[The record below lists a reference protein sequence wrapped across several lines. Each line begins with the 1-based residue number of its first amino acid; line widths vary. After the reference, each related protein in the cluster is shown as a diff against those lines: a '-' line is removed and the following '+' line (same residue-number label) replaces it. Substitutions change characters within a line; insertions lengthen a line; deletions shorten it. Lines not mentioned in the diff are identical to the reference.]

1 MRRVLVIEHGSD
13 GGIGHFGPWLRE
25 GGAEPLT
32 VRPYRGE
39 PLPDLPGYDALIVLG
54 GEMGAL
60 DDGAAPWLPGVRDRL
75 AAAVRTGLPV
85 LGICLGA
92 QLLAAACGGEVAH
105 AADVPGA
112 EPEIGVRDVT
122 VDAGDDPLLGGL
134 PPAIPATQWH
144 LDLVARTPPGAVTLA
159 RTATCPH
166 QAYRVGERAWG
177 VQFHPEVRRTDLDGW
192 NRSGAATLADRGTT
206 PEAVLAEYD
215 ARFAAIHAAAE
226 TIATAFAKIV
236 ADT

>member
-1 MRRVLVIEHGSD
+1 MRRVLIIEHAAD
-13 GGIGHFGPWLRE
+13 GGIGHFGPWLRD
-25 GGAEPLT
+25 GGAEPVT

-39 PLPDLPGYDALIVLG
+39 PLPGPAGYDALIVLG

-60 DDGAAPWLPGVRDRL
+60 DDAAAPWLPGVRDRL
-75 AAAVRTGLPV
+75 AEAVRTGLPV

-92 QLLAAACGGEVAH
+92 QLLAAACGGEIAR

-122 VDAGDDPLLGGL
+122 VEAGDDPLLGDL
-134 PPAIPATQWH
+134 PEVIPATQWH
-144 LDLVARTPPGAVTLA
+144 LDLVTRTPPGSVTLA
-159 RTATCPH
+159 RTPTCPH

-177 VQFHPEVRRTDLDGW
+177 VQFHPEVQRTDLDGW
-192 NRSGAATLADRGTT
+192 NRSGAATLAEQGTT

-215 ARFAAIHAAAE
+215 ARFAMINAAAE
-226 TIATAFAKIV
+226 TIAAAFAKIV